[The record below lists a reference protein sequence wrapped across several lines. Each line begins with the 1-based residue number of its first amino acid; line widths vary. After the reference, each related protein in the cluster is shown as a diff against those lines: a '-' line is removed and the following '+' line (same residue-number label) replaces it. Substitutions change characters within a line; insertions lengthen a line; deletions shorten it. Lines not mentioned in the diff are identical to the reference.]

1 MRPQHDGH
9 DGRPSPQSHPE
20 ASPFV
25 PRARSGETSFIG
37 RIRQD
42 RPDGKSGRHRLD
54 ASATQRA
61 ARAQAS
67 MPAPKALE
75 PSALPSAESL
85 PSAGSPPAA
94 VSAPTAGE
102 IAPAWHDLVDPAEA
116 SQTASRAVTGGAAN
130 LPAVPDRTGMPAL
143 TPERLPAPPQ
153 ELSLARRD
161 SVVPRQATAQDPWV
175 FSAWGKPPT
184 YNAAEV
190 WDSTEEHTFAAGY
203 EAVRPA
209 DGYVAVDDY
218 APAIL
223 RAPALDKTALADQVA
238 SLDERYLTPAGP
250 LTPGLAPVRKLR
262 GAKVARYAALG
273 IIALLGIAAAVSL
286 PHGSS
291 ADSDLTNS
299 SQSILDD
306 RSNAAANRSLD
317 RAASPSASATAAP
330 TASASPKPSPTKP
343 AVAALPAVSGFDKA
357 QVTNARTIVQ
367 TGQKLGMPARG
378 LLVGLMTAMQESN
391 LYNQASQAVP
401 ESFNY
406 PHQGDSVD
414 YDSCGLF
421 QQRTSMGWG
430 TVKQIMNPVYSS
442 TKFFQRLKQVSGWQN
457 MELTLAAQAV
467 QGSAFPYAYAKHE
480 SGARRLLAA
489 LT

>member
-1 MRPQHDGH
+1 
-9 DGRPSPQSHPE
+9 
-20 ASPFV
+20 
-25 PRARSGETSFIG
+25 
-37 RIRQD
+37 
-42 RPDGKSGRHRLD
+42 
-54 ASATQRA
+54 
-61 ARAQAS
+61 
-67 MPAPKALE
+67 
-75 PSALPSAESL
+75 
-85 PSAGSPPAA
+85 
-94 VSAPTAGE
+94 
-102 IAPAWHDLVDPAEA
+102 
-116 SQTASRAVTGGAAN
+116 
-130 LPAVPDRTGMPAL
+130 
-143 TPERLPAPPQ
+143 
-153 ELSLARRD
+153 
-161 SVVPRQATAQDPWV
+161 VVPRQATTPATTPATAHDGWS
-175 FSAWGKPPT
+175 FSPWGKPPA
-184 YNAAEV
+184 YNPAEV
-190 WDSTEEHTFAAGY
+190 WDSTEEHTFTAGY
-203 EAVRPA
+203 DAVRP
-209 DGYVAVDDY
+209 VDDY
-218 APAIL
+218 APAIMQ
-223 RAPALDKTALADQVA
+223 APASLDKTALADQVA

-286 PHGSS
+286 PQRSS
-291 ADSDLTNS
+291 GDSDLTNS

-306 RSNAAANRSLD
+306 RSNAAANRSQD
-317 RAASPSASATAAP
+317 RTGSPSASASP
-330 TASASPKPSPTKP
+330 TASASPKPSPTKA

-367 TGQKLGMPARG
+367 TGQKLGLPARG

-406 PHQGDSVD
+406 PHQGNSVD

-442 TKFFQRLKQVSGWQN
+442 TKFFQGLKRVSGWQN
-457 MELTLAAQAV
+457 MALTLAAQAV

-480 SGARRLLAA
+480 TGARRLLAA